1 VNGIMKLAS
10 RKEIKPRIMAERI
23 YGKSNL
29 LKLIPLARIAI
40 ISEFPAIREVKKIT
54 AINVSR

>member
-1 VNGIMKLAS
+1 MKLAR